1 MKQAGGREDY
11 RPCPKSQGLGAR
23 GWGGEPAAASR
34 VPTAPGVLTG
44 FLSARQRTDRR
55 RSEGRGGGGERGG
68 GAEAC
73 ALPRGSSARG
83 PGVAWG
89 WDGRREA
96 GSRQM
101 CVHTAGSRR
110 SAGTN
115 TALPGNYTPIL
126 KKKIAAEILSKKK
139 RSLIYYHCSCSRASD
154 GRPGDGGTGGG
165 KWEEEVTPVSAPRR
179 RS

>member
-1 MKQAGGREDY
+1 MRTATREAAGEAAAPPATRELSAEPWGGLGVGRAAGGRLKTEM
-11 RPCPKSQGLGAR
+11 R
-23 GWGGEPAAASR
+23 
-34 VPTAPGVLTG
+34 
-44 FLSARQRTDRR
+44 
-55 RSEGRGGGGERGG
+55 
-68 GAEAC
+68 
-73 ALPRGSSARG
+73 
-83 PGVAWG
+83 
-89 WDGRREA
+89 
-96 GSRQM
+96 
-101 CVHTAGSRR
+101 VHTAGSRR

-126 KKKIAAEILSKKK
+126 KKKIAAEILSKK